1 MDHLIGIE
9 QLEDRLMLSGNVFT
23 SGADL
28 VIQGTTAADTVQ
40 VSQAGSGLRVI
51 LNGFDHGTFASP
63 TGSVEVLLGSG
74 NDELNFQVGVTV
86 DALVFAGPGDD
97 LIRTG
102 AGNDEI
108 VAGAGN
114 DVVFGR
120 EGRDRLIGSD
130 GNDVLRGQGGN
141 DQLVGCLLYTSPSPR
156 DLSTSRMPSSA

>member
-23 SGADL
+23 SGSDL

-74 NDELNFQVGVTV
+74 NDVLNFQVGVT
-86 DALVFAGPGDD
+86 AERYII
-97 LIRTG
+97 IRRADIRIDTFFP
-102 AGNDEI
+102 
-108 VAGAGN
+108 VH
-114 DVVFGR
+114 V
-120 EGRDRLIGSD
+120 
-130 GNDVLRGQGGN
+130 
-141 DQLVGCLLYTSPSPR
+141 
-156 DLSTSRMPSSA
+156 